1 MHLEPTHQVLLQ
13 EGGVYMDTDHVMVR
27 GVDELLE
34 FDSVWGRQAEN
45 EHGHQVGYGM
55 LRMGYGMLRMVDRRI
70 DKFVWGGGV
79 NGW

>member
-1 MHLEPTHQVLLQ
+1 MHLEPTHQVLLR

-45 EHGHQVGYGM
+45 EHGHQVGDGM
-55 LRMGYGMLRMVDRRI
+55 LRIVDRRV
-70 DKFVWGGGV
+70 DKLGWGGV
-79 NGW
+79 NG